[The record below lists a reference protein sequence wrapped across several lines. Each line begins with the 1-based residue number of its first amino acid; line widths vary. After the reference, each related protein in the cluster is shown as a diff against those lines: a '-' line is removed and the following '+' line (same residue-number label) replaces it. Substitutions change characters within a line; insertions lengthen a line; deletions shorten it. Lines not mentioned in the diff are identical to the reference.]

1 MRKKDIVL
9 ASASPRRSELMHM
22 LGFSDVIIHPAKGEE
37 HPPKGSSP
45 EETVKALSRAKA
57 EEVAALFQ
65 PDTLVIAADT
75 IVWLDGEILGKPH
88 SEEQAFSMLHQLSGR
103 DHEVYTGVTLLDGE
117 GELSE
122 AERSVV
128 HFRELSDEEIRRYI
142 ATGEPMDKAG
152 AYGAQGKGALFVR
165 AIEGDFFNVMGLPV
179 CRLGQMLAKK
189 GVPIL

>member
-1 MRKKDIVL
+1 MEEIIL

-22 LGFSDVIIHPAKGEE
+22 LGFADVIIHPAEGEE
-37 HPPKGSSP
+37 QPPRGASP
-45 EETVKALSRAKA
+45 EETVKALSHAKA
-57 EEVAALFQ
+57 KEVAALFDD
-65 PDTLVIAADT
+65 DTLVIAADT

-88 SEEQAFSMLHQLSGR
+88 SEEQAFCMLRKLSGR
-103 DHEVYTGVTLLDGE
+103 DHEVYTGVTVLDAE
-117 GELSE
+117 GELCE
-122 AERSVV
+122 AERSAV

-152 AYGAQGKGALFVR
+152 AYGAQGRGALFVR